1 HFIILSE
8 DCTIFGVPLS
18 IAVERNPSHD
28 GIRLPAIVRECI
40 DFIEEK
46 GLLCEGIY
54 RLGGM
59 KGKVQSLRRAYN
71 AGEIV
76 HLGDQQPH
84 VVASLLKHYL
94 RELPETIL
102 TVDMMPHFEDV
113 SLIPNPRERAEA
125 LRQLIDR
132 LPTTNRIL
140 LQYVLKHMGHVI
152 EKEKDTKM
160 SYHNVCVVLSPTM
173 QISHRVLNV
182 MFHSHQYLFGNVVIK
197 KYYPPITSYSG
208 AKRSIDDLKSLT
220 EIEEEIQKQES
231 LLASLHS
238 AIAAGRISQ
247 KKEEQLWEAQR
258 IVTLLKRKLKSV
270 QKKEMGNIQKNSSD
284 NAPDIELSSE
294 ESQKDTVIIPPKLPE
309 GQRSAKIIVSEKGE
323 DKKRSLSETKS
334 GSETDT
340 TGTPSFKTP
349 SNEPFSRISSEGDS
363 DRNQISSVPLKREEL
378 NKVEIPKEQIIP
390 ILPKPLSARAERNKL
405 AQANREKMG
414 VAATVSFP
422 GRKREEIPQTQERTS
437 SFEINQKDCRNT
449 FHVNSQQ
456 TADISNKIMG
466 VDSRKISLDKDA
478 QRGKKLLD
486 ISGNVVPH
494 LNLVKNMPLPLRER
508 KLIKPSYY
516 SSRKSRVHMYMVI
529 LSTCMSVYLWNGYVI
544 FVNVRL
550 HHICY
555 MDCLF
560 IKLVLFLLAHIDC
573 SYTKPFRPSHSLSED
588 SDYSF
593 LLNEEARL
601 HMEHEEL
608 LAMNHELTRKLQ
620 SEKTEISRLRDE
632 IQEMQTLYGYRTHSY
647 DSSESEGSES
657 DGESDNEDEILKQVL
672 LIDKTNKLMKN
683 ENVNLTKRIQDEREL
698 IVQLRVALRQ
708 AHLANKMPQGMLS
721 SC

>member
-1 HFIILSE
+1 MDYIDIKNPLKSKRPKSFKFLQKKDKEEKEEKKEEKKKKEKDDKDDKKREKKKKEERKLKEKEEKKKIKKEKKKKSSEHDSEE

-46 GLLCEGIY
+46 GLHCEGIY

-84 VVASLLKHYL
+84 VVASLLKQYL

-197 KYYPPITSYSG
+197 RYYPPITSYSG

-258 IVTLLKRKLKSV
+258 IVTLLKRKLKTV

-349 SNEPFSRISSEGDS
+349 SNEPLSRISSEGDS
-363 DRNQISSVPLKREEL
+363 DRNQVSSAPLKREES
-378 NKVEIPKEQIIP
+378 NKVENQKEQIIP

-405 AQANREKMG
+405 AQANREKLG
-414 VAATVSFP
+414 VAVTVSFP
-422 GRKREEIPQTQERTS
+422 GRKREDIPQTQERTP
-437 SFEINQKDCRNT
+437 SFDINQKDCRNT

-456 TADISNKIMG
+456 TTDISNKMMA

-486 ISGNVVPH
+486 ISENAFSH
-494 LNLVKNMPLPLRER
+494 HNLVKNTTIQTFPFLQRVLGICLP
-508 KLIKPSYY
+508 
-516 SSRKSRVHMYMVI
+516 
-529 LSTCMSVYLWNGYVI
+529 
-544 FVNVRL
+544 
-550 HHICY
+550 
-555 MDCLF
+555 
-560 IKLVLFLLAHIDC
+560 
-573 SYTKPFRPSHSLSED
+573 
-588 SDYSF
+588 
-593 LLNEEARL
+593 
-601 HMEHEEL
+601 
-608 LAMNHELTRKLQ
+608 
-620 SEKTEISRLRDE
+620 
-632 IQEMQTLYGYRTHSY
+632 
-647 DSSESEGSES
+647 
-657 DGESDNEDEILKQVL
+657 
-672 LIDKTNKLMKN
+672 
-683 ENVNLTKRIQDEREL
+683 
-698 IVQLRVALRQ
+698 IV
-708 AHLANKMPQGMLS
+708 
-721 SC
+721 